1 MNNEN
6 QQFEIL
12 DVLVLLSFYMQMDD
26 HQKSRQEYK
35 YMHQH
40 LENIEKKLDML
51 IERRKHEN

>member
-51 IERRKHEN
+51 IESEET